1 MHLRWLEVQGFK
13 AFAERQRFEFG
24 PGITVIVG
32 PNGSGKSNIHD
43 AIRWALGEQAGRQ
56 IRARKT
62 QDVIFSGSDQR
73 RQLGSA
79 EVTLALD
86 NSGGW
91 MPVDF
96 GEVTVTR
103 RAHRSGENE
112 YLINGQRV
120 RLADVHDLFRRA
132 QVGQNSYAMMSQ
144 GLVDEVLALRP
155 LERRHLIEEAA
166 DVRRHRQQITLS
178 ERRLSETRDN
188 LGHARLLMREL
199 EPRLRQLERQSRKA
213 GRYRE
218 LQAQLR
224 EALCVYYQQE
234 LRDANDALAAA
245 RARHDQRGQELAE
258 ARDDL
263 QRHDA
268 RLDELAT
275 ADAER
280 REALEAL
287 QGKEREL
294 AEEAL
299 RLDQQIALA
308 EQRLELLGQRRGD
321 VEAERSASEAQ
332 PDQES
337 ADDSLPALE
346 LRVREARAALDRERE
361 ALQSADERARSVL
374 RDLSGAEARRAR
386 LDAELADAER
396 RIVED
401 QQRRSQ
407 RQAERE
413 TAVARRAEL
422 IGGLRALGLR
432 ALELLRRDAAVEDA
446 TGEAL
451 RRREQAEGGLEQQL
465 ISLVE
470 ARDTARAATARVREQ
485 QERRRMLERLAEQP
499 GPGAGAQALIAAA
512 AGGEDVGEERD
523 DDPLAGIVGVVSHLI
538 RVPEGLEA
546 AIEAALAEQLAAV
559 VVEREQDAI
568 AAIEYLREH
577 GSGTATL
584 LPLESVEHNYP
595 LNLFNERGVIGVAAR
610 LVRTEQ
616 RYRPLIDTL
625 LGRTIVVDD
634 LDTARRT
641 IGRGLG
647 AVVTRDGVLLRP
659 GGAYYGGRAGGAAQ
673 RFALQGEI
681 EALPERIV
689 EAQRV
694 ADATHT
700 ALQGAETQVTEARD
714 AVDRARGGVREAEEL
729 ARSHQQQIAELRRA
743 QASEFSEMRLLRRV
757 LADDADAGL
766 GEAAAQRVEQA
777 QRARAAVDGEID
789 ALRDRSE
796 AVVAERDAVAA
807 RATEAT
813 GALAAAEGLHGAA
826 TEQRTEREQARG
838 RAVERLRQLEAQSRQ
853 LRQESEDLGL
863 SLRDLRQRVANS
875 RSALALVQAA
885 VGPAHAELAET
896 TEQERELAGSRG
908 DGQARLLA
916 AERASLQ
923 GDSDL
928 RERAA
933 RLRALEQQ
941 LADEGLEVAGD
952 GVVVA
957 VAATSAS
964 TSESTSEAKSE
975 PTSAPPADGGGPPSI
990 AEPRAGDE
998 RSEPQPA
1005 PVRGGAEV
1013 DTATLRDRISE
1024 LRGEIRA
1031 LGAVNVEAVED
1042 LSEERERHSFLG
1054 TQIEDLESAERELRE
1069 AIKELRALIRSRF
1082 ATAFEAVN
1090 TAFGEYFQR
1099 FFGGGSAEL
1108 RLVQPAADTDG
1119 DHVDGEDPDGED
1131 PGVEITARPPG
1142 KRIASLTVLS
1152 GGERAL
1158 TSVALLFALLSV
1170 NPAPICV
1177 LDEVDAALDEAN
1189 VGRFVDTLRE
1199 LSERSQFIVITHS
1212 RRTIEAA
1219 DAIYGVSMGED
1230 SVSRVLSLR
1239 LADLSQAS

>member
-24 PGITVIVG
+24 PGMTVVVG

-43 AIRWALGEQAGRQ
+43 AVRWALGEQAGRQ

-62 QDVIFSGSDQR
+62 EDVIFSGSDQR

-86 NSGGW
+86 NSDGW
-91 MPVDF
+91 MPIEF

-155 LERRHLIEEAA
+155 QERRYLIEEAA

-188 LGHARLLMREL
+188 LGHARMLRREL

-213 GRYRE
+213 ERYGE
-218 LQAQLR
+218 LEARLR

-234 LRDANDALAAA
+234 LRQANEALAAA
-245 RARHDQRGQELAE
+245 RARHDQRTQELAQTRS
-258 ARDDL
+258 AL

-275 ADAER
+275 AAAER
-280 REALEAL
+280 REALEGL
-287 QGKEREL
+287 QGREREL
-294 AEEAL
+294 AEEAR
-299 RLDQQIALA
+299 RLEQQIALA
-308 EQRLELLGQRRGD
+308 EQRQELLGQRRGD
-321 VEAERSASEAQ
+321 VEAERSASDAQ
-332 PDQES
+332 PDQET

-346 LRVREARAALDRERE
+346 LRVREARDALDRERE
-361 ALQSADERARSVL
+361 ALHSADARARSVL

-386 LDAELADAER
+386 LDGELADAER
-396 RIVED
+396 RIAED
-401 QQRRSQ
+401 EQRR
-407 RQAERE
+407 RERETERE
-413 TAVARRAEL
+413 TAVARREEL

-432 ALELLRRDAAVEDA
+432 ALELRRRDDA
-446 TGEAL
+446 LEETAREAL
-451 RRREQAEGGLEQQL
+451 RRREQTEGRLEQQL
-465 ISLVE
+465 RALIE
-470 ARDTARAATARVREQ
+470 ARDAARTAAARVRQQ
-485 QERRRMLERLAEQP
+485 QERQTMLERLAEQV
-499 GPGAGAQALIAAA
+499 GAGGDGAQALLAAA
-512 AGGEDVGEERD
+512 TGDDDARDASDKHDGERD
-523 DDPLAGIVGVVSHLI
+523 DESLSGIVGAVSHLM
-538 RVPEGLEA
+538 RVPEGLET

-568 AAIEYLREH
+568 AAIEYLREQ
-577 GSGTATL
+577 GAGTATL
-584 LPLESVEHNYP
+584 LPLESLDHNYP

-634 LDTARRT
+634 LDTARRM

-647 AVVTRDGVLLRP
+647 ALVTRDGVLLRP
-659 GGAYYGGRAGGAAQ
+659 DGAYYGGRAGAAAH

-681 EALPERIV
+681 ELLPERIAEV
-689 EAQRV
+689 QRA
-694 ADATHT
+694 ADAVRT
-700 ALQGAETQVTEARD
+700 ALERAEAEVGEARA

-729 ARSHQQQIAELRRA
+729 GRSHQQQIAALRSE
-743 QASEFSEMRLLRRV
+743 QASRFAEMRLLRRV
-757 LADDADAGL
+757 LADDADAGP
-766 GEAAAQRVEQA
+766 GGAAQQRRDQA
-777 QRARAAVDGEID
+777 RRARATVDDEIA
-789 ALRDRSE
+789 ALRDSSE
-796 AVVAERDAVAA
+796 AVGAERDAVAE
-807 RATEAT
+807 RATVAT
-813 GALAAAEGLHGAA
+813 AALAAAEGLHEAA
-826 TEQRTEREQARG
+826 SEQRVEREQARR
-838 RAVERLRQLEAQSRQ
+838 RAIERLRQLEAQSRR

-863 SLRDLRQRVANS
+863 SLRDLRQRAANS
-875 RSALALVQAA
+875 RSALALAQAA
-885 VGPAHAELAET
+885 IGPAHAALAET
-896 TEQERELAGSRG
+896 TEQERELAGARG

-916 AERASLQ
+916 AERATLQ

-928 RERAA
+928 REQAA
-933 RLRALEQQ
+933 HLQTLQQ
-941 LADEGLEVAGD
+941 ELVDEGLAVAGD
-952 GVVVA
+952 GSVA
-957 VAATSAS
+957 PVAATP
-964 TSESTSEAKSE
+964 EV
-975 PTSAPPADGGGPPSI
+975 TSAPAAGGGAPSAI
-990 AEPRAGDE
+990 AETRAGDE
-998 RSEPQPA
+998 LGEPQPA

-1042 LSEERERHSFLG
+1042 LSEERERHEFLG

-1069 AIKELRALIRSRF
+1069 AIKELRALIRTRF

-1090 TAFGEYFQR
+1090 AAFGEYFRR

-1108 RLVQPAADTDG
+1108 KLAQPAAAADG
-1119 DHVDGEDPDGED
+1119 QDPDGQHPDGED

-1142 KRIASLTVLS
+1142 KRIATLSVLS

-1189 VGRFVDTLRE
+1189 VDRFVDTLRE
-1199 LSERSQFIVITHS
+1199 LCERSQFIIVSHNRS
-1212 RRTIEAA
+1212 TIEAA

-1230 SVSRVLSLR
+1230 SVSRVLSLK
-1239 LADLSQAS
+1239 LADLPQAS